1 VESEKTPRERAEDLI
16 RLLVPDWRPTLQ
28 QVLWAIRIV
37 FAFVIVLSILS
48 LLGRPFDITLWDWTK
63 LLLVPAVIAAGGLW
77 FNAQQQEREQ
87 RIANERAQDE
97 ALQGYLDGMSQ
108 LLTDKERP
116 LHRAQP
122 GDTLSTVARARTLT
136 VLARLNSE
144 RKGSVVRFLY
154 EAGLINKDHL
164 IVDLQR
170 SRDLRGADLS
180 ATYLTN
186 SSLCRAD
193 LSRVDLRWTFMPGAN
208 LSYANLSGANLSDA
222 GLTAVNLSLA
232 VLDGAN
238 LSGAYLYS
246 ADLSSARGVT
256 QEQLDQAASLVGAT
270 MPNGQKYE
278 EWIKEDEEGRRLY
291 ISNSQRAYLD
301 SLEDEESREEDGENE

>member
-1 VESEKTPRERAEDLI
+1 VEPEKSPRQRAKELI
-16 RLLVPDWRPTLQ
+16 SLLVPDWRPNPR
-28 QVLWAIRIV
+28 QVLWAIRI
-37 FAFVIVLSILS
+37 AIVLG
-48 LLGRPFDITLWDWTK
+48 LLVAIGYYYGIMLWDWIK
-63 LLLVPAVIAAGGLW
+63 LLVVPAAIAAGGLW

-87 RIANERAQDE
+87 RLANERAQDE

-116 LHRAQP
+116 LHKAQP

-136 VLARLNSE
+136 VLARLDSE

-154 EAGLINKDHL
+154 EAGLIHKDCL

-193 LSRVDLRWTFMPGAN
+193 LREVDLSRTFLPGAD
-208 LSYANLSGANLSDA
+208 LSYANLSGANLS
-222 GLTAVNLSLA
+222 GTQMNSVNLKWA
-232 VLDGAN
+232 NLDGAI
-238 LSGAYLYS
+238 LSGAFLYS
-246 ADLSSARGVT
+246 ADLTNAGGVT
-256 QEQLDQAASLVGAT
+256 QEQVAQASLIGAT
-270 MPNGQKYE
+270 MPNGQRYE
-278 EWIKEDEEGRRLY
+278 EWIKEDEEGRRMY
-291 ISNSQRAYLD
+291 ESNIQKAFLD
-301 SLEDEESREEDGENE
+301 SLEDELSRGEDGENSGPS